1 MIGILVSE
9 DIELPVGLLLALV
22 WLGGDIFDEKSGMAD
37 MADGESQPLV
47 RTSINNSEKKL

>member
-1 MIGILVSE
+1 LIGILVSE

-22 WLGGDIFDEKSGMAD
+22 WLGEDIFDEKSGMAD